1 MNRLNLLFAF
11 LATLFTASQGF
22 AIRTQIQ
29 ESFSEGLP
37 RDFIFFDNDQNTP
50 SSSMKKLGF
59 DVGVPWICFWI
70 GDEENYVACSTSWYK
85 PTGKSDDW
93 MILSPILVEQGATL
107 QWRAMASDSKN
118 RDGYAVYVSSDGSE
132 IQKFDI
138 ENPLFE
144 VDEEETEWTS
154 HNIDLSSFIGKEIS
168 IAFVNNSDNKSRLF
182 IDDIYAGTPLQ
193 LDIQFDMPVMVG
205 PEDPVKVKGRLIR
218 ELDTPL
224 EGINL
229 TCEWDD
235 GSYQTIQIEGSL
247 SKDSPLAFEF
257 TDSHFIQI
265 DENREFKVTASAN
278 DISVDRNFR
287 VFSSFRPTVIEEF
300 TGTWCSFCVRGIV
313 ALEEL
318 KRKLGKNA
326 IALAVHIDDVMALPE
341 YQSHVM
347 EYLSSNA
354 LPDCIVNRK
363 YEGDPSDWE
372 SLMQQAS
379 EGDAG
384 CALSAEIVAD
394 LDNEKIKVNTISAFP
409 SRIPDADYSLT
420 YILKENNIHHPEDFD
435 YAQKNAYSGG
445 SRGPMGGFENMPSII
460 FPDQMWYQDV
470 VVGVSQ
476 SPMGIPGSV
485 PHVLEAALPYNHA
498 YTMDFPENMT
508 NLEETSLVILMIN
521 NRTREILNA
530 REYNLKDFATSNG
543 IGMIDRDKPSADS
556 TIEVYRI
563 DGTFVGEFAD
573 RNNIY
578 DENIPAGIYVIRA
591 GGRSEKIILR

>member
-1 MNRLNLLFAF
+1 MNLIIAF
-11 LATLFTASQGF
+11 LATLFAASQGF

-37 RDFIFFDNDQNTP
+37 RDFIYFDNDQNTP

-59 DVGVPWICFWI
+59 DVGVPWVCFWI
-70 GDEENYVACSTSWYK
+70 EDEDNYVACSTSWYK

-93 MILSPILVEQGATL
+93 MILHPISVEQGATL
-107 QWRAMASDSKN
+107 KWRAMASDSKN
-118 RDGYAVYVSSDGSE
+118 RDGYAIYVSSEGSD

-138 ENPLFE
+138 ENPLF
-144 VDEEETEWTS
+144 VIAEEETEWVS
-154 HNIDLSSFIGKEIS
+154 HSIDLSAFVGKEIW

-205 PEDPVKVKGRLIR
+205 PEEPVSVKGKLIR

-224 EGINL
+224 QGINL

-235 GSYQTIQIEGSL
+235 GTSQTIQLEGSL
-247 SKDSPLAFEF
+247 TKDSPLAFEF
-257 TDSHFIQI
+257 TDLHFIEI

-278 DISVDRNFR
+278 GIRVDRDFR
-287 VFSSFRPTVIEEF
+287 VFSSFRPMVIEEF

-318 KRKLGKNA
+318 KQKLGKNA

-354 LPDCIVNRK
+354 LPNCIVNRK
-363 YEGDPSDWE
+363 FEGDPSDWAN
-372 SLMQQAS
+372 LMQRAS
-379 EGDAG
+379 DEKVG
-384 CALSAEIVAD
+384 CTLSAEIDAD
-394 LDNEKIKVNTISAFP
+394 LNSEKIKVNTSSVFS
-409 SRIPDADYSLT
+409 SRISDADYSLT
-420 YILKENNIHHPEDFD
+420 YILKENNIHHPENLD

-445 SRGPMGGFENMPSII
+445 RIGPMGGFENMPSVII
-460 FPDQMWYQDV
+460 PDNIWYQDV
-470 VVGVSQ
+470 VIGVSE
-476 SPMGIPGSV
+476 SPMGIQGSV
-485 PHVLEAALPYNHA
+485 PHVLEAALPYYHS
-498 YTMDFPENMT
+498 YTMDFPEKMT
-508 NLEETSLVILMIN
+508 NIEETLLVILMID
-521 NRTREILNA
+521 NRTREIVNA
-530 REYNLKDFATSNG
+530 REYNLKDFTIGNG
-543 IGMIDRDKPSADS
+543 IDMVDS
-556 TIEVYRI
+556 EEPYTDLPLKVYSI

-573 RNNIY
+573 RNYIY
-578 DENIPAGIYVIRA
+578 CGNIPAGIYVIRY
-591 GGRSEKIILR
+591 GDKSEKIILR

>member
-1 MNRLNLLFAF
+1 
-11 LATLFTASQGF
+11 
-22 AIRTQIQ
+22 
-29 ESFSEGLP
+29 
-37 RDFIFFDNDQNTP
+37 
-50 SSSMKKLGF
+50 
-59 DVGVPWICFWI
+59 
-70 GDEENYVACSTSWYK
+70 
-85 PTGKSDDW
+85 
-93 MILSPILVEQGATL
+93 
-107 QWRAMASDSKN
+107 
-118 RDGYAVYVSSDGSE
+118 
-132 IQKFDI
+132 
-138 ENPLFE
+138 
-144 VDEEETEWTS
+144 
-154 HNIDLSSFIGKEIS
+154 KEIS

-235 GSYQTIQIEGSL
+235 GSSQTIQIEGSL

-278 DISVDRNFR
+278 DIIVDRDFR
-287 VFSSFRPTVIEEF
+287 LFSSFRPNVIEEF

-318 KRKLGKNA
+318 KRKFGKNA
-326 IALAVHIDDVMALPE
+326 IALAVHIDDVMAIPT

-354 LPDCIVNRK
+354 LPNCIINRK
-363 YEGDPSDWE
+363 FEGDPSDWE
-372 SLMQQAS
+372 SLMQRAS
-379 EGDAG
+379 DGDVG

-394 LDNEKIKVNTISAFP
+394 LDNEKIKVNTVSAFP

-420 YILKENNIHHPEDFD
+420 YILKENNVHHPKDFD

-445 SRGPMGGFENMPSII
+445 GRGPMGGFEDMPSLIL
-460 FPDQMWYQDV
+460 PDQMWYQDV
-470 VVGVSQ
+470 VIGVSE

-485 PHVLEAALPYNHA
+485 PHVLEAAIPYYHA
-498 YTMDFPENMT
+498 YTMDFPENLT
-508 NLEETSLVILMIN
+508 NLEEASLVILMIN

-530 REYNLKDFATSNG
+530 REYDLKDFVTGNG
-543 IGMIDRDKPSADS
+543 IDMINRDKPCADS
-556 TIEVYRI
+556 PIEVYRI
-563 DGTFVGEFAD
+563 DGTFIGEFAD

-578 DENIPAGIYVIRA
+578 DENIPEGIYVIRVGA
-591 GGRSEKIILR
+591 KTEKIILR

>member
-1 MNRLNLLFAF
+1 MNRLNLLCTF
-11 LATLFTASQGF
+11 LAALFTAPQGF
-22 AIRTQIQ
+22 AISTQIH

-37 RDFIFFDNDQNTP
+37 RDFIFVDNDQNPP
-50 SSSMKKLGF
+50 SPSMKKLGF
-59 DVGVPWICFWI
+59 DVGVPWVCFWI
-70 GDEENYVACSTSWYK
+70 EDEDNYVACSTSWYK
-85 PTGKSDDW
+85 PSGKSDDW
-93 MILSPILVEQGATL
+93 MILPPILVEQGATL
-107 QWRAMASDSKN
+107 QWIAKASDPKN
-118 RDGYAVYVSSDGSE
+118 RDGYAVYVSSDGSD

-138 ENPLFE
+138 ENPLF
-144 VDEEETEWTS
+144 VIDEEETEWAS
-154 HNIDLSSFIGKEIS
+154 HNIDLSSFVGKEIS

-205 PEDPVKVKGRLIR
+205 PEDPVIVKGRLIR
-218 ELDTPL
+218 ELDTPIR
-224 EGINL
+224 GINL

-235 GSYQTIQIEGSL
+235 GSSQTIQIKGDL

-257 TDSHFIQI
+257 PDSRFIQI
-265 DENREFKVTASAN
+265 DENREFKVMASAFN
-278 DISVDRNFR
+278 ISVERDFR

-318 KRKLGKNA
+318 QRKCGKNA

-341 YQSHVM
+341 YQSHVS

-354 LPDCIVNRK
+354 LPNCIVNRK
-363 YEGDPSDWE
+363 FEGDPSDWE

-379 EGDAG
+379 DENVR

-394 LDNEKIKVNTISAFP
+394 LDNGKISINTVSAFP

-445 SRGPMGGFENMPSII
+445 GRGPMGGFENMPSII
-460 FPDQMWYQDV
+460 LPDQMWYQDV
-470 VVGVSQ
+470 VIGVSQ

-485 PHVLEAALPYNHA
+485 PHVLETALPYYHA
-498 YTMDFPENMT
+498 YTMDFPSNMA
-508 NLEETSLVILMIN
+508 NIDETSLVILMID
-521 NRTREILNA
+521 NRTREIVNA
-530 REYNLKDFATSNG
+530 REYDLKDFAIGNG
-543 IGMIDRDKPSADS
+543 IDLIDGGEPYADTS
-556 TIEVYRI
+556 VTVYRI
-563 DGTFVGEFAD
+563 DGTYVGKYAD
-573 RNNIY
+573 KKNIY
-578 DENIPAGIYVIRA
+578 FGDLPAGIYVIRI
-591 GGRSEKIILR
+591 GDKSEKIILR